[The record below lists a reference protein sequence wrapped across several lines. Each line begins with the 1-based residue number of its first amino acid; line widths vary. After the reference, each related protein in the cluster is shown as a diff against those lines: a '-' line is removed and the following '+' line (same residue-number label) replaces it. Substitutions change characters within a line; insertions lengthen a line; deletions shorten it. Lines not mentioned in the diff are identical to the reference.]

1 MMNFIKNFTNKPFLI
16 KYILVSLIIII
27 CGTAYCISRYGISGS
42 NTGEYGS
49 LETGSEEK
57 EAHNNKSISGGG
69 QTEGSV
75 VLGAGSQAGNGGAD
89 IEKTEAECYVYVC
102 GYVNKPDVYQCRE
115 GARIYEVIELAGGF
129 RDDADKE
136 YLNLVAAVT
145 DGQKIYVP
153 SKDEGLSASGGS
165 SDSGYGVEVK
175 VNINT
180 ADENQLMT
188 LPGIGESRAAD
199 IIGYRNANGRFER
212 IEDIMKVNGIKN
224 ASYEK
229 IKDLIKV

>member
-1 MMNFIKNFTNKPFLI
+1 MMNFIKNLTNNPLLI
-16 KYILVSLIIII
+16 RYSLISLIIVI
-27 CGTAYCISRYGISGS
+27 CGAAYCISRYGISGS
-42 NTGEYGS
+42 SAGEYGS
-49 LETGSEEK
+49 LETGSEE
-57 EAHNNKSISGGG
+57 EEEHNNKSISGSG
-69 QTEGSV
+69 QTECTDRFGTD
-75 VLGAGSQAGNGGAD
+75 SQAGNGGTD
-89 IEKTEAECYVYVC
+89 IDEAEAKCYVYVC

-129 RDDADKE
+129 RDNADKE

-165 SDSGYGVEVK
+165 FGGGYGVEVK